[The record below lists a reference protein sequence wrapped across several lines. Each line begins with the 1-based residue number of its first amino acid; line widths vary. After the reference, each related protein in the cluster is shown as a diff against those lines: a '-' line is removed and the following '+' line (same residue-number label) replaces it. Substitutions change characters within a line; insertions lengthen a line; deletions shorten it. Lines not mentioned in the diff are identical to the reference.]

1 MDGIR
6 MEQFPFRVLDY
17 KAGEAWLN
25 KLGAAGWRLEG
36 IEKGRLRFRRT
47 AEPVS
52 YAVELEQFLGCLA
65 ERDFRTFCA
74 DAGWE
79 KAGELGELVFYASA
93 PGRSP
98 APLSHGTRPWRRSGS
113 PGVPAAAPGPVRAA
127 GWPLTVLPQLLR
139 VLLFP
144 GQELH
149 RVLTLPGYGLLLAA
163 YVLALLT
170 PAAAEGRD
178 VVWLLRCRRAGRL
191 LTRSPGG
198 GTPVEAGG
206 DGAAGGGAAAGG
218 CGDGGA
224 CARSCI
230 PHRLVIG

>member
-25 KLGAAGWRLEG
+25 ELGAAGWRLEG

-52 YAVELEQFLGCLA
+52 YAVELEQFLDCLA

-98 APLSHGTRPWRRSGS
+98 APFHTDEAVETERFTRQYL
-113 PGVPAAAPGPVRAA
+113 VRHLARFG
-127 GWPLTVLPQLLR
+127 GWLALTVLPQLLR

-191 LTRSPGG
+191 LTRSPAA
-198 GTPVEAGG
+198 VRRWMRAALAAL
-206 DGAAGGGAAAGG
+206 GAALLLAAV
-218 CGDGGA
+218 
-224 CARSCI
+224 RTLE
-230 PHRLVIG
+230 LVPALASRIGL

>member
-1 MDGIR
+1 MA
-6 MEQFPFRVLDY
+6 QQ
-17 KAGEAWLN
+17 AGGGWLA
-25 KLGAAGWRLEG
+25 AAGWRLEG

-52 YAVELEQFLGCLA
+52 YAVELEQFLDCLA

-98 APLSHGTRPWRRSGS
+98 APFHTDEAVETERFTRQYL
-113 PGVPAAAPGPVRAA
+113 VRHLARFG
-127 GWPLTVLPQLLR
+127 GWLALTVLPQLLR

-163 YVLALLT
+163 YV
-170 PAAAEGRD
+170 

-191 LTRSPGG
+191 LTRSPAA
-198 GTPVEAGG
+198 VRRWRRAVLAAL
-206 DGAAGGGAAAGG
+206 GAALLLAAVGMVE
-218 CGDGGA
+218 
-224 CARSCI
+224 
-230 PHRLVIG
+230 LVPALASRIGL